1 MEEEL
6 VKLERY
12 QTALAHLSE
21 ELDKLK
27 QADGNLPEVT
37 SFICLLGDV
46 YMVFNMV
53 KCRINLPVCSKLFV
67 SFSQ

>member
-1 MEEEL
+1 MDEEL
-6 VKLERY
+6 AKLERY

-37 SFICLLGDV
+37 SFMSFGCIYLL
-46 YMVFNMV
+46 YIHF
-53 KCRINLPVCSKLFV
+53 I
-67 SFSQ
+67 

>member
-1 MEEEL
+1 MDEEIA
-6 VKLERY
+6 KLERY

-37 SFICLLGDV
+37 SSVFWLLYMVLLLGKV
-46 YMVFNMV
+46 YDYFTSMF
-53 KCRINLPVCSKLFV
+53 
-67 SFSQ
+67 

>member
-1 MEEEL
+1 MDEEL

-12 QTALAHLSE
+12 QTALANLSE

-37 SFICLLGDV
+37 SVFYIFLGGI
-46 YMVFNMV
+46 Y
-53 KCRINLPVCSKLFV
+53 L
-67 SFSQ
+67 

>member
-1 MEEEL
+1 MDEEL

-12 QTALAHLSE
+12 QTALARLSE

-37 SFICLLGDV
+37 NFISWM
-46 YMVFNMV
+46 YNN
-53 KCRINLPVCSKLFV
+53 I
-67 SFSQ
+67 

>member
-1 MEEEL
+1 MDEEL
-6 VKLERY
+6 AKLERY

-37 SFICLLGDV
+37 SF
-46 YMVFNMV
+46 M
-53 KCRINLPVCSKLFV
+53 
-67 SFSQ
+67 SFGCIYVLYIHFIEGKIYDYCTSLC

>member
-6 VKLERY
+6 VKLEKY

-27 QADGNLPEVT
+27 QADDNLPEVT
-37 SFICLLGDV
+37 SF
-46 YMVFNMV
+46 M
-53 KCRINLPVCSKLFV
+53 
-67 SFSQ
+67 SFGFR